1 MSIKRI
7 RKQIR
12 VDRLV
17 MEHYLY
23 FNVFQKR
30 ILEMYSKSLQLLA
43 ILLDIQ
49 YHFLNASSYGRRN
62 LSLATFLIQFALSM
76 VFVCRQR
83 GFIYLM
89 TLKHYDQM
97 FLIYKEIHSDCTACE
112 MYIK

>member
-30 ILEMYSKSLQLLA
+30 ILEMYSKSFLA